1 MPNENNYTVNPSPT
15 PLYVP
20 TVPPEVLQY
29 LTTVDAN
36 NCRLAVENE
45 RYRLQLQA
53 KGLREEAYTSVT
65 TSNGRAWTMTESGRP
80 VELLDSV
87 LIAAVR
93 VVHQGPEEHPTYY
106 ALRFAGKK
114 ELVFLDE
121 YSYLDDKHL
130 IHALQSN
137 GIGVTIRRSTR
148 TTAALIRQ
156 HISVVMDTFC
166 ADQYGGWTM
175 TGRGPAFMY
184 FQKFSSHQGENPL
197 ELACPVAEFSPA
209 VATVAAGQLI
219 GMFQAICEP
228 VLRWLLF
235 TLFHA
240 AFLFSL
246 LETAGSALPL
256 GICLYTRNPTLLT
269 WLTQLFC
276 WYGDAPLNLD
286 DRPAEFA
293 RALWNRKDQPAV
305 VIDHHRTGNAACNA
319 TVLEEVLTTGKIPWK
334 DGRREK
340 VIPLR
345 APVIVISDTISSLC
359 CSPKLLT
366 LDIQPADFDLEL
378 CGQQCEQP
386 FAQQDYLQALAAFT
400 SAHWPDLRESLLRGR
415 IQAASFTESEDW
427 DALSTAGTLLGM
439 AAFAETFF
447 HCCGMENLS
456 APAEGEVPAEA
467 VEDLLAHAA
476 ASVSGMDIAGQ
487 FCQVAQRCLADG
499 LFSICDA
506 DRDDSDGKKPVVY
519 LIQED
524 YGFPAEAFR
533 TVCHRM
539 SQSTPVIAQALS
551 KAGLLRGKH
560 TNFTTVQTRIPVTN
574 VYGRCRYVGV
584 YRIAQEDI
592 LCEML

>member
-1 MPNENNYTVNPSPT
+1 MTKENSYNNLPPT
-15 PLYVP
+15 PLYIP
-20 TVPPEVLQY
+20 MVPPEVLQY
-29 LTTVDAN
+29 LAASDAN

-45 RYRLQLQA
+45 RYRQRLQA
-53 KGLREEAYTSVT
+53 RELREDAYSSTWEMNRRT
-65 TSNGRAWTMTESGRP
+65 WTATESGRP
-80 VELLDSV
+80 VELLDFA
-87 LIAAVR
+87 LATAAR
-93 VVHQGPEEHPTYY
+93 VVPQGPEKLPACYV
-106 ALRFAGKK
+106 LRFTGKND
-114 ELVFLDE
+114 LIIIDE
-121 YSYLDDKHL
+121 PSYLDDKSLLHS
-130 IHALQSN
+130 LQID

-156 HISVVMDTFC
+156 HISKALTTFY

-175 TGRGPAFMY
+175 TGQEPAFLY

-197 ELACPVAEFSPA
+197 ELACSVTEVSPA
-209 VATVAAGQLI
+209 VATVAAGQLTR
-219 GMFQAICEP
+219 MFQAICEP

-246 LETAGSALPL
+246 LEPAGSVLPL
-256 GICLYTRNPTLLT
+256 GLCLYTRNPTLLT
-269 WLTQLFC
+269 WLAQLFC
-276 WYGDAPLNLD
+276 WYGDAPINLD

-305 VIDHHRTGNAACNA
+305 VIDHHRTENAARNA
-319 TVLEEVLTTGKIPWK
+319 AVLEEVLATGKIPWK

-345 APVIVISDTISSLC
+345 APIVVISDTISSLC

-366 LDIQPADFDLEL
+366 LDIQPADFNLDL
-378 CGQQCEQP
+378 CGQQCEQL
-386 FAQQDYLQALAAFT
+386 FAQQDYFQALAAFT
-400 SAHWPDLRESLLRGR
+400 SAHWPDLRESLRRGR
-415 IQAASFTESEDW
+415 MQAASFIESEDW

-439 AAFAETFF
+439 AAFTETF
-447 HCCGMENLS
+447 CRSCGMEDLS

-467 VEDLLAHAA
+467 VAELLDHAA

-487 FCQVAQRCLADG
+487 FCQVAQRYLADG
-499 LFSICDA
+499 VFSICDA
-506 DRDDSDGKKPVVY
+506 DRDDPDGTKPVVY
-519 LIQED
+519 LVQED
-524 YGFPAEAFR
+524 YGFSTEAFR
-533 TVCHRM
+533 TVCHQM

-551 KAGLLRGKH
+551 EAGLLRGKR
-560 TNFTTVQTRIPVTN
+560 TNATTVQTRIPVTN

-592 LCEML
+592 LCEMI

>member
-1 MPNENNYTVNPSPT
+1 MPNENNYNTNLPPT
-15 PLYVP
+15 PLYVQ

-29 LTTVDAN
+29 LAAADAN

-45 RYRLQLQA
+45 RYRLRLQA
-53 KGLREEAYTSVT
+53 RELREDAYSSTWEMNQRT
-65 TSNGRAWTMTESGRP
+65 WTMTESGRP
-80 VELLDSV
+80 VELLDFV
-87 LIAAVR
+87 LTAAAR
-93 VVHQGPEEHPTYY
+93 VVPRGPEKLPACYV
-106 ALRFAGKK
+106 LRFTGKND
-114 ELVFLDE
+114 LIIIDE
-121 YSYLDDKHL
+121 PSYLDDKNLLHS
-130 IHALQSN
+130 LQID

-156 HISVVMDTFC
+156 HISKALTTFY

-175 TGRGPAFMY
+175 TGQKPEFFR
-184 FQKFSSHQGENPL
+184 FQNFSSHQGENPL
-197 ELACPVAEFSPA
+197 ELARPVAEASPA
-209 VATVAAGQLI
+209 VTAVAAGQLTRT
-219 GMFQAICEP
+219 FQAILAP
-228 VLRWLLF
+228 ILRWLLF
-235 TLFHA
+235 TWSHA

-246 LETAGSALPL
+246 LEPAGSSLPMGL
-256 GICLYTRNPTLLT
+256 CLYTRNPTLLI
-269 WLTQLFC
+269 WLTRLFC
-276 WYGDAPLNLD
+276 WYGDAPINLD
-286 DRPAEFA
+286 DQPAEFA
-293 RALWNRKDQPAV
+293 RSLWNRKDQPAV
-305 VIDHHRTGNAACNA
+305 VIDHHRTGNATCNA

-340 VIPLR
+340 VVPLR
-345 APVIVISDTISSLC
+345 APVVVISDTISSLC

-366 LDIQPADFDLEL
+366 LDIQPADFNLEL

-400 SAHWPDLRESLLRGR
+400 SAHWPDLRESLRRGR
-415 IQAASFTESEDW
+415 MQAVSFTESEDR
-427 DALSTAGTLLGM
+427 DALSTAGTLLGT

-487 FCQVAQRCLADG
+487 FCQVAQRYLADG

-506 DRDDSDGKKPVVY
+506 DRDDSDGTKPVVY

-524 YGFPAEAFR
+524 YGFPAETFR
-533 TVCHRM
+533 TVCRRM

-551 KAGLLRGKH
+551 EAGLLRGKR
-560 TNFTTVQTRIPVTN
+560 TNATTVQTRIPVTN
-574 VYGRCRYVGV
+574 VYGHCRYVGV

-592 LCEML
+592 FSEML